1 MQTISDTQLPTI
13 DAVATG
19 ESSAGNVTQA
29 ISMIDGTL
37 LSLVKRDLVAT
48 TEVVDLLLDVRTLL
62 AETIP
67 SVN

>member
-13 DAVATG
+13 DAVAPG
-19 ESSAGNVTQA
+19 ESSASNVTQA